1 MARNTNH
8 HTTTPASTATPTTAP
23 IAMPAIAPGLS
34 PLDLEL
40 LLVAEE
46 DDAGPAAAT
55 LGVAEVAG
63 DADVPVVVVTPPA
76 PTAVVPPAAAVGAGV
91 VPELAAAGDGVG
103 VPEVTEGAT
112 LRGFAWKNDQMRPFA
127 SNTPASESKQI
138 VVCVRTDG
146 EVATDG
152 ELRIASLACGPRVT
166 ATGDVA

>member
-8 HTTTPASTATPTTAP
+8 HTTTPATTATPTTAP

-55 LGVAEVAG
+55 LGAAEVAG
-63 DADVPVVVVTPPA
+63 DAVVPVVVVTPPA
-76 PTAVVPPAAAVGAGV
+76 PAVVVPPAVAV

-127 SNTPASESKQI
+127 SNTPARASEKQI

-152 ELRIASLACGPRVT
+152 ELPIASLARGPRVA
-166 ATGDVA
+166 ATGDIA